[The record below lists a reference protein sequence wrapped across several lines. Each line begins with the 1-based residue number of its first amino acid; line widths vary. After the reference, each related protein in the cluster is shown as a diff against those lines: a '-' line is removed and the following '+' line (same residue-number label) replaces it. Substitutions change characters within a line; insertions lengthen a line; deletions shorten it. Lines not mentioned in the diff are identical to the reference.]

1 MISDSQATDADEES
15 KLSFYY
21 ISNIILAVLC
31 SVTALAVTWITVKV
45 TRIVRDSDRLIPAM
59 LIFLDLSLLGKLID
73 ID

>member
-1 MISDSQATDADEES
+1 MQATDSNQES

-31 SVTALAVTWITVKV
+31 SVTAVIVTCITVKV
-45 TRIVRDSDRLIPAM
+45 TKIVRDSDRLIPAM
-59 LIFLDLSLLGKLID
+59 LIFLDLSLLGKLIN